1 MNTREPNNMTPKDF
15 EESVVELWRKGFVEI
30 YKDENGED
38 SIRLTGI
45 GKKMAEELMI
55 EEIVKEV
62 DIKKHTRSENNRSK
76 WYGNSMN

>member
-55 EEIVKEV
+55 EEIALEV
-62 DIKKHTRSENNRSK
+62 FTLLPKFCSLWR
-76 WYGNSMN
+76 NSIEIG

>member
-1 MNTREPNNMTPKDF
+1 MNTREPNNMTPEDF
-15 EESVVELWRKGFVEI
+15 EESVVELWKKGFVEI

-62 DIKKHTRSENNRSK
+62 DIKKYTRSENNRSK
-76 WYGNSMN
+76 WYGNRMN

>member
-62 DIKKHTRSENNRSK
+62 DIKNIPDLKTIDQN
-76 WYGNSMN
+76 GMGIG